1 MKFIPLALAF
11 AHAIHA
17 QSLAEALTQAKV
29 STLAS
34 LLASDTAVQTALA
47 GFKGTIFAPSDA
59 ALAATVTAGFNPA
72 DMTMLTTV
80 LTYHAV
86 PNTVFPSATQAT
98 GDDYLL
104 TAQGSEIMTTFNSTG
119 VYLTTG
125 ATKVA
130 MVNGTFPFEGG
141 LVHVVDTTLIPP
153 SSVVILAKTAG
164 LTQFVDAV
172 VAAGLA
178 DAVATLK
185 NATILAPT
193 NEAFAAIA
201 EIAKTLTKE
210 QLQQVLLAHVIPGG
224 FAHAAEIAAAK
235 ELSSVPT
242 SNAAASLDVKYD
254 GTTVLVSVVGVS
266 GAVPSKVVKADILAD
281 NILVHV
287 IDRVLV
293 PNFSAGAPAAGTA
306 VAGSPAASGTARA
319 AATGTATTAAT
330 AAATTK
336 ASAGVAA
343 IVSYLAAAL
352 AFGLSL

>member
-1 MKFIPLALAF
+1 MKFIALALAF

-34 LLASDTAVQTALA
+34 LLASDTAVQTALST
-47 GFKGTIFAPSDA
+47 FKGTLFAPSDA
-59 ALAATVTAGFNPA
+59 ALAATVASGFNPS
-72 DMTMLTTV
+72 DMTLLTTV

-104 TAQGSEIMTTFNSTG
+104 TAQGSEIMTTVNSTG
-119 VYLTTG
+119 VFLTTG

-130 MVNGTFPFEGG
+130 TVTGTFPFEGG

-164 LTQFVDAV
+164 LSQFVDAV
-172 VAAGLA
+172 VAAGLG

-185 NATILAPT
+185 NVTILAPT

-201 EIAKTLTKE
+201 ETAKSLTRE
-210 QLQQVLLAHVIPGG
+210 QLQQVLLTHVIPGG

-235 ELSSVPT
+235 ELPSVPT
-242 SNAAASLDVKYD
+242 SNTAASLDVKYD
-254 GTTVLVSVVGVS
+254 GTNVLVSVVGVS
-266 GAVPSKVVKADILAD
+266 GAVPAKVLMADVLAD
-281 NILVHV
+281 NVLVHV
-287 IDRVLV
+287 IDHVLV
-293 PNFSAGAPAAGTA
+293 PNLSAAPPASGTA
-306 VAGSPAASGTARA
+306 AARSPVAAATGTARA
-319 AATGTATTAAT
+319 AATGTAT